1 MSKIEYLKAIKR
13 PFTDFNKFVIG
24 IILILVPV
32 LNIITNFFVR
42 GYQLE
47 CSKDLKKNKY
57 RLPEWTD
64 FKKLFVVGILSFL
77 ISLIYL
83 LPALI
88 ILVIS
93 VWSVALDLIKATE
106 PSIETLLT
114 SLTSAEMTGLFVS
127 LALLI
132 ITSYFIPIA
141 LLEFINKSKFTDAFK
156 INIIIKKAFKSKYF
170 ITILLILIYF
180 IALQAVYSLLMML
193 VVLIPYSI
201 AVQVISVIL
210 SSIISFILGVT
221 AFTLL
226 GEIYP
231 KLK

>member
-1 MSKIEYLKAIKR
+1 MSKINYIQAIKR

-24 IILILVPV
+24 VILVLIPV
-32 LNIITNFFVR
+32 LNIITSFFVR

-57 RLPEWTD
+57 RLPEWTN

-77 ISLIYL
+77 ISVIYL

-93 VWSVALDLIKATE
+93 VWGIALDLIKATE

-127 LALLI
+127 IILLI
-132 ITSYFIPIA
+132 ITSYFIPVA
-141 LLEFINKSKFTDAFK
+141 LLEFINKSKFKDAFK
-156 INIIIKKAFKSKYF
+156 INTIIKKAFKSKYF
-170 ITILLILIYF
+170 IIILLILIYF
-180 IALQAVYSLLMML
+180 IALQAIYSLLMML
-193 VVLIPYSI
+193 VILIPYSI
-201 AVQVISVIL
+201 AIQIISVIL
-210 SSIISFILGVT
+210 SSIISFIIGVT

-226 GEIYP
+226 GEVYSE
-231 KLK
+231 LK